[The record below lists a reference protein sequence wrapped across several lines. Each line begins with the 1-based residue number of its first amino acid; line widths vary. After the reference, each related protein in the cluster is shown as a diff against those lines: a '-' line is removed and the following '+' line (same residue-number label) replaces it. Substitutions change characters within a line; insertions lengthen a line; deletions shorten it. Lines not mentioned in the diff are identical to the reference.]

1 MVNYPMPT
9 GNPTYF
15 EGDIRKENPKA
26 FGFFYVKVTAPDNLK
41 VPILLTKNNINITM
55 APTGTWKGVYFS
67 EELYNAEKYG
77 YKFEVL
83 KGYLF
88 AKKYD
93 IFKDFILKLYEIKKN
108 SHKNE
113 AKYTIS
119 KFIMNAFGGRLGM
132 SPFAEKH
139 KIISSDSHNSYI
151 TKDISNVIDLNNG
164 KELISYLETEL
175 ESDFLRNF
183 NISIPIA
190 MAITASARIHMSKF
204 KNLPGVQT
212 NYIIHIQIQLFTIN
226 LYQMTW

>member
-1 MVNYPMPT
+1 MS
-9 GNPTYF
+9 
-15 EGDIRKENPKA
+15 A
-26 FGFFYVKVTAPDNLK
+26 
-41 VPILLTKNNINITM
+41 
-55 APTGTWKGVYFS
+55 
-67 EELYNAEKYG
+67 
-77 YKFEVL
+77 KFEVL

-88 AKKYD
+88 TKKYN

-139 KIISSDSHNSYI
+139 KIISSDSHNTYI

-175 ESDFLRNF
+175 ESEFLRNF

-212 NYIIHIQIQLFTIN
+212 NYIIQIQIQHFMIN
-226 LYQMTW
+226 LYLMTW